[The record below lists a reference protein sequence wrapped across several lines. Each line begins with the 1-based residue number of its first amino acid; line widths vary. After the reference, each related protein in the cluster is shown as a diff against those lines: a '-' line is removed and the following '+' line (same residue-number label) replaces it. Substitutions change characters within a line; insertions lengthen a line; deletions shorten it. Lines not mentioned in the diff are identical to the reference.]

1 MQYAPHDSN
10 PESSLTISHLHMPS
24 VKNHQG
30 RPAPVP
36 FSKTK
41 AFCFVILD
49 TLDTPNAYLFPYLV
63 LCVMHLWATDF
74 RVLTVIRR
82 MPIQHFFYGFS
93 PTVSCLNHIPG
104 FSLEGVSIRTRFTHL
119 HKYFSYHATVS
130 LNLDVVPFY

>member
-10 PESSLTISHLHMPS
+10 PESLLTPSHLHMPS
-24 VKNHQG
+24 VKNRQG
-30 RPAPVP
+30 RPTPDP

-49 TLDTPNAYLFPYLV
+49 ILDTPNAYLFPYTV

-74 RVLTVIRR
+74 GVLTAGRVRLYNS
-82 MPIQHFFYGFS
+82 FYGFS

-104 FSLEGVSIRTRFTHL
+104 FSPVGGGGGGGCLSLLVSPIYTCTF
-119 HKYFSYHATVS
+119 HAM
-130 LNLDVVPFY
+130 